1 MAGGKHACPILL
13 AYLLAVYVVAA
24 SPVGRDAHIEPSE
37 GSDAPTASGMAG
49 PNLLGGTKHGNP
61 AGAALCRAP
70 RTRPFRSSGI
80 KGVRPGIVGPIATAR
95 AVRCLRT
102 TSLYVLIWPW
112 FMWLPL
118 RRELIQLVAQ
128 KCLESPAHVA
138 RRYLIFFGVQSPAWL
153 DSKLFPVIFFFCVV
167 NASIRIRMHKML
179 RWLWEDKHATFG
191 AVFVRALGLHC
202 DEHALAGW
210 YELGGS

>member
-1 MAGGKHACPILL
+1 VWKPRQVAGVAGRCVFAIILVDGLMAGGKHACPILL

-24 SPVGRDAHIEPSE
+24 SPVGRDAHIEPSG

-49 PNLLGGTKHGNP
+49 PDLLGGTKHGNP

-112 FMWLPL
+112 FMWLPP

-128 KCLESPAHVA
+128 KVRRRARHLLPGYILSSPGFNPP
-138 RRYLIFFGVQSPAWL
+138 RGSI
-153 DSKLFPVIFFFCVV
+153 
-167 NASIRIRMHKML
+167 ASFSR
-179 RWLWEDKHATFG
+179 
-191 AVFVRALGLHC
+191 
-202 DEHALAGW
+202 
-210 YELGGS
+210 